1 MRALLLA
8 AAVLVA
14 SPAFAK
20 SAKRPPAAGQFCKK
34 AKIGTTVQ
42 SKAGDTL
49 ECKAVGKGAKWTKK

>member
-20 SAKRPPAAGQFCKK
+20 GAKKPVAGRFCKK
-34 AKIGTTVQ
+34 AKIGTTAQ
-42 SKAGDTL
+42 DKDGNTL
-49 ECKAVGKGAKWTKK
+49 ECQAAGKRAKWTKK